1 MDPSRGDLDCDSS
14 RAGLMR
20 LQVQRGRGGEGGA
33 RLSSAQTI
41 RGGIAEEGC
50 AGRLAIGLF
59 FFLFVSTQLRIG
71 PREGDGAGPRHH
83 LVSPSGNR
91 LVCRCDWEPMNE
103 I

>member
-59 FFLFVSTQLRIG
+59 FFLFVSTQLG
-71 PREGDGAGPRHH
+71 
-83 LVSPSGNR
+83 
-91 LVCRCDWEPMNE
+91 RCELDPAKGMELAPGTT
-103 I
+103 